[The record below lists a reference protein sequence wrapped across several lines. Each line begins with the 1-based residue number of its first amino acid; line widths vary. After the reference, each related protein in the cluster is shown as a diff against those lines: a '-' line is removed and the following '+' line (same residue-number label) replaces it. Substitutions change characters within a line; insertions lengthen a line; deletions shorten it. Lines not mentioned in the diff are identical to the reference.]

1 MLVAGQLRLT
11 LSYGLTLG
19 DDYEQMPFVLFVITM
34 VCGAV
39 GELLSYLLWPQRSS
53 KRRGLL
59 ALFIGQSLTIGLI
72 LVFMP
77 LVSGLQL
84 VYFAVIASLIALIT
98 IVWSGGRTPRENLS
112 TYIAQLWRYRVLL
125 RIWVKYNVEAR
136 YSQTLLGIM
145 WIVLLPLSQ
154 ALVFAFVFSQILRAS
169 SGSLPF
175 LVFFLSGI
183 VPYTLFNQGILNG
196 TSALLGQMGI
206 INQVYFPREIIIF
219 VRLGEAFVDFTFSF
233 LVLLLISLLNGIFP
247 TLNFIWVIPI
257 LLIQL
262 LLILGFMLFI
272 SYLSVY
278 IRDIP
283 QLVAVVLQILFY
295 LTPVLY
301 QMDRVPE
308 EYHFLLLLNP
318 LTPLIQAFRDV
329 TVLGQAPQLATL
341 YYPSIM
347 AGILVFS
354 GYMFFK
360 RNEQR
365 LTDYV

>member
-11 LSYGLTLG
+11 LDYGLMLG
-19 DDYEQMPFVLFVITM
+19 SDYEQMPIVLFVITV

-39 GELLSYLLWPQRSS
+39 GELSSYLLWSQRSS
-53 KRRGLL
+53 KRRSMFAIFIGLSFTIAL
-59 ALFIGQSLTIGLI
+59 ALASL
-72 LVFMP
+72 P
-77 LVSGLQL
+77 LVSRLQL
-84 VYFAVIASLIALIT
+84 VYFVVISILIALIT
-98 IVWSGGRTPRENLS
+98 IVWAGGRTPREDLRV
-112 TYIAQLWRYRVLL
+112 YLARLWRYRVLL

-136 YSQTLLGIM
+136 YSQTILGIL

-154 ALVFAFVFSQILRAS
+154 ALVFAFVFSQILRATS
-169 SGSLPF
+169 ESLPF
-175 LVFFLSGI
+175 VVFLLSGI
-183 VPYTLFNQGILNG
+183 VPYTLFNQGVLNG
-196 TSALLGQMGI
+196 TNALLGQMGI
-206 INQVYFPREIIIF
+206 INQVYFPREIILF
-219 VRLGEAFVDFTFSF
+219 VRLGEAFVDFSFSF
-233 LVLLLISLLNGIFP
+233 LVLMVISLFNGIFP

-257 LLIQL
+257 LFVQIT
-262 LLILGFMLFI
+262 LILGLMLFI

-283 QLVAVVLQILFY
+283 QLVAVVFQILFY

-301 QMDRVPE
+301 QMDRVPQ
-308 EYHFLLLLNP
+308 EYQFLLLLNP

-329 TVLGQAPQLATL
+329 TVLGQPPHLTSL
-341 YYPSIM
+341 YYPSIV